1 MSKIFLIF
9 ILLLV
14 HVYYLYFY
22 QIINDIYIT
31 NHKMIYK
38 TKKKTKPCVVTQC
51 NFPEDDNHPGYLL
64 PNKYLLC
71 NETSNNI
78 SMEEYVNS
86 QKIIFKKSNI
96 PIIYINMKKSKLR
109 KKTIKKSLQ
118 RFFNSVTRFEAL
130 TPEDEVVKKY
140 VKQFRDVNEK
150 VVAVTLS
157 HYYAINYA
165 FKNLVSE
172 YVIISEDDVS
182 TSFHPFWTQSLDTF
196 INTFPNDTEA
206 IQLFSSMF
214 TVGDNKPIYIKKNI
228 IRVSENNEYGAVI
241 YLLTRKGM
249 DIITKM
255 DLTILHNHCKQF
267 TADDCLLSFTP
278 YDQWSGHTFHKSFTI
293 HPSLFSLHPHTST
306 FNDKERDTLN
316 NNIYCS
322 SLYENI
328 LFFNRINTHV

>member
-1 MSKIFLIF
+1 MSKIKKIF
-9 ILLLV
+9 ISLLV
-14 HVYYLYFY
+14 YISYLYFNKN
-22 QIINDIYIT
+22 IIKYLT
-31 NHKMIYK
+31 NNKMIYQ
-38 TKKKTKPCVVTQC
+38 TKKKTKACVVTQC
-51 NFPEDDNHPGYLL
+51 NFPKDDNHPGYLL

-86 QKIIFKKSNI
+86 QEIIFKKSNI
-96 PIIYINMKKSKLR
+96 PIIFINMKKSKLR

-118 RFFNSVTRFEAL
+118 RFFNSVIRFEAL

-165 FKNLVSE
+165 FKNLDSE

-182 TSFHPFWTQSLDTF
+182 TSFHPFWTQSLDAF

-214 TVGDNKPIYIKKNI
+214 TYDHKPIYKKKNI
-228 IRVSENNEYGAVI
+228 RPVSENNEYGAVI

-249 DIITKM
+249 NIISKM
-255 DLTILHNHCKQF
+255 DLSILHNNCKHF

-278 YDQWSGHTFHKSFTI
+278 YDQWSGHTFYKSFTI
-293 HPSLFSLHPHTST
+293 HPSLFSLGLHIST
-306 FNDKERDTLN
+306 FNHKERDILN
-316 NNIYCS
+316 GNIYCS
-322 SLYENI
+322 ALYENI
-328 LFFNRINTHV
+328 LFFNTNYKIKE